1 MNSNA
6 VCPITDVIHGVLQL
20 SSLIQM
26 HGKCLG
32 GKAWDMFRFMGN
44 SDKRGK
50 KRDITLSSSGL
61 WEFRHEDL
69 YDFLGC
75 LPASGY
81 TIF

>member
-32 GKAWDMFRFMGN
+32 GKAWGMFRFMGN
-44 SDKRGK
+44 SDMRGK

-69 YDFLGC
+69 
-75 LPASGY
+75 
-81 TIF
+81 